1 MADNT
6 LDTVITVGM
15 LFLLVGALNK
25 KPEPPPTPPCTVTK
39 DVLDAAQKSVDT
51 ALKQVTDG
59 LDKRFDAVESGL
71 KLASKLPPVEKE
83 AIQVVE
89 DLKNKASDL
98 DKKAAEVDKQKED
111 LKKKIADASD
121 NSKVLKMKDKE
132 LEDNKKE
139 LEDKQ
144 AELAAKT
151 KAIEDAKKE
160 LDKLG
165 KECKTPNSGTSF
177 ELPKSPVLNKENK
190 IASNSVPNGVIHK
203 KSTSSKIVTD
213 SELRLDKCCTPD
225 EI

>member
-25 KPEPPPTPPCTVTK
+25 KPEPPPTPPCTITK
-39 DVLDAAQKSVDT
+39 DILDAAQKSVDT

-98 DKKAAEVDKQKED
+98 DKKAEEVDKQKED

-132 LEDNKKE
+132 LEDSKKE

-144 AELAAKT
+144 AELASKS

-160 LDKLG
+160 LDKLS
-165 KECKTPNSGTSF
+165 KECKSPNTGTSF
-177 ELPKSPVLNKENK
+177 ELPKSPVLNKIKTVVEEPKSNIAVNK
-190 IASNSVPNGVIHK
+190 RSV
-203 KSTSSKIVTD
+203 KINTD
-213 SELRLDKCCTPD
+213 PELRLDKCCTQD